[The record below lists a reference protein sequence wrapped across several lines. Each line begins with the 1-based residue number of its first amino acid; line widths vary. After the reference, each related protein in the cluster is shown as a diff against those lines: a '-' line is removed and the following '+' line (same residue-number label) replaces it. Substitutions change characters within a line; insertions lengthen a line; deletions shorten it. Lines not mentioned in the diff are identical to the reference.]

1 MYVYVCICMYVFK
14 VVVNRFLFELFH
26 GGLYDKG
33 GAGQPPR
40 VMLRCSECLKMRR
53 SGIKRAEP
61 GKVIFGWGKLPHSR
75 CKLSGDLEAV
85 WWDFACENRSFAMA
99 RGRRE
104 FCVCAKVPI

>member
-1 MYVYVCICMYVFK
+1 MCVFK
-14 VVVNRFLFELFH
+14 VVVNRFLFELFR
-26 GGLYDKG
+26 GGLYDK

-75 CKLSGDLEAV
+75 CKLSGDLEAIRR
-85 WWDFACENRSFAMA
+85 DFACENRRFASA
-99 RGRRE
+99 WE
-104 FCVCAKVPI
+104 